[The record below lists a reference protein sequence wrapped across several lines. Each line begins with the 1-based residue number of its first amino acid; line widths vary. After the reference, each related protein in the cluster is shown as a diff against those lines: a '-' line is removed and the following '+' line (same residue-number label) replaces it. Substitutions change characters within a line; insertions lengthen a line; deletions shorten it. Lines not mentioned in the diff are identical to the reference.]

1 MGSIGCLYSGSDGSS
16 GRAGFAGVGST
27 VRRNNICHMSFI
39 PSEELERI
47 KQTMR
52 SGSWLRDCR
61 LDFDV
66 PTYAANVR

>member
-1 MGSIGCLYSGSDGSS
+1 MSI
-16 GRAGFAGVGST
+16 
-27 VRRNNICHMSFI
+27 I